1 MPSTAITFG
10 ILLILIGLGG
20 FGYAAAFMLQPGE
33 PVTKVMT
40 ALIPAFL
47 GLILAVL
54 GWAAKSKENL
64 RKHLMHAA
72 VLVGLLGFLATVSS
86 VLKLPALFAGTAER
100 PLAVV
105 SQFLTAIICLVFVL
119 LCVKSF
125 IDARR
130 SGAV

>member
-10 ILLILIGLGG
+10 ILLILLGLGG
-20 FGYAAAFMLQPGE
+20 FGYAVATLPPDGS
-33 PVTKVMT
+33 VTKVMT
-40 ALIPAFL
+40 ALIPSVL
-47 GLILAVL
+47 GLILALL
-54 GWAAKSKENL
+54 GFLAKSKENL
-64 RKHLMHAA
+64 RKHLMHGA

-86 VLKLPALFAGTAER
+86 VMKLSALFNGTADR

-105 SQFLTAIICLVFVL
+105 SQFITAILCLVFVL